1 MEGGAKPQI
10 HDRHC
15 CQLFTQPP
23 EITLINLLEILP
35 ICMALKLLVVYEINL
50 KVYNLVLPIPSK
62 CQGRVPLPKLSF
74 FEEFQRGKGSLVFN
88 PKVYIADFEPLNRTF
103 SKKNCNIIFLK

>member
-1 MEGGAKPQI
+1 MGGPIVHHQTCPPPPHPLMEGGAKPQI

-50 KVYNLVLPIPSK
+50 KVYNLVLPIPSQ
-62 CQGRVPLPKLSF
+62 CQGRVTLPKQSF
-74 FEEFQRGKGSLVFN
+74 FLKSSKGRS
-88 PKVYIADFEPLNRTF
+88 AG
-103 SKKNCNIIFLK
+103 

>member
-1 MEGGAKPQI
+1 MDPSSITRLAPTPHPLMEGGAKPQI

-35 ICMALKLLVVYEINL
+35 ICMALKFLVVYEINL
-50 KVYNLVLPIPSK
+50 KVYNLVSPIPSQ
-62 CQGRVPLPKLSF
+62 CKLEVLSAL
-74 FEEFQRGKGSLVFN
+74 LVHSN
-88 PKVYIADFEPLNRTF
+88 LLAYQVMRL
-103 SKKNCNIIFLK
+103 LLVHMMMVM